1 METFLQWWGGI
12 GYLLSK
18 IFIVRSEFLENGRN
32 SRLIGWFAYL
42 VGMPAWIIL
51 LLSRQNWIASAVEI
65 AGIPSVILGIVL
77 TWKQNNN
84 PNKYID
90 RSIRVFI
97 ALVILLGVVTS
108 IYTFGGIKTFS
119 QVLEILI
126 IFGILLSNY
135 LLARKNPFGWLT
147 FTLGLTSTSILM
159 YIQNKP
165 ILCIQQLVSL
175 IPVIIGFVVCMKK
188 AKINAKLC
196 AVALFAA
203 ISFSN
208 CATIRQKDFSQ
219 YNFSLNNTVSIFLID
234 NKKDPYFCIP
244 VQYMGDYQI
253 GRFEFDHGNI
263 LIGDYDILLK
273 RDEINISVY
282 LNEVADEDGGA
293 IEGFNLIYLENNSKV
308 SVSKMVEP
316 LAAKNSPDYLNH
328 YYIFIEK
335 YLTDNEMKNIVS
347 EYKKGNVNSMMSIW
361 YDLTIDSEE
370 QNGSGMLDNFELY
383 DGPGIDLAGFF
394 PNLNFFRA
402 KYLK

>member
-12 GYLLSK
+12 GYLISK

-42 VGMPAWIIL
+42 VGMPAWIFL

-77 TWKQNNN
+77 TWKQSNN

-90 RSIRVFI
+90 GSIRVFI
-97 ALVILLGVVTS
+97 GLVILLGVVSS
-108 IYTFGGIKTFS
+108 IYTFGGIRTFS

-126 IFGILLSNY
+126 IFGILISNY

-159 YIQNKP
+159 YIQGKMV
-165 ILCIQQLVSL
+165 LCVQQLVSL
-175 IPVIIGFVVCMKK
+175 IPVIIGFIVCMKK
-188 AKINAKLC
+188 AKKNVNVC
-196 AVALFAA
+196 VVALFVAL
-203 ISFSN
+203 SFSN

-219 YNFSLNNTVSIFLID
+219 YNFTLKDTVSIFLID
-234 NKKDPYFCIP
+234 NKKAPYFCIP

-253 GRFEFDHGNI
+253 ARFEFDKGDI
-263 LIGDYDILLK
+263 LIGDYEILLK
-273 RDEINISVY
+273 RDEVNISVY
-282 LNEVADEDGGA
+282 LNEAADEDGGG
-293 IEGFNLIYLENNSKV
+293 IEGFNLVYLENNGKV
-308 SVSKMVEP
+308 SVSKMAEP
-316 LAAKNSPDYLNH
+316 LAAKKESDYQNH

-335 YLTDNEMKNIVS
+335 HLTNKEMKNIVS
-347 EYKKGNVNSMMSIW
+347 EYEKGNVNSQMSIW
-361 YDLTIDSEE
+361 YDLTIDGEE

-383 DGPGIDLAGFF
+383 DGPAIDLAGVF

-402 KYLK
+402 KYPK

>member
-1 METFLQWWGGI
+1 LQWWGGI
-12 GYLLSK
+12 GYLISK
-18 IFIVRSEFLENGRN
+18 IFIVRSEFPGNGRT

-84 PNKYID
+84 PNKYVD
-90 RSIRVFI
+90 WSIRVFI
-97 ALVILLGVVTS
+97 ALVILLGVVSS

-126 IFGILLSNY
+126 IFGILISNY

-175 IPVIIGFVVCMKK
+175 IPVIIGFIVCMKK
-188 AKINAKLC
+188 AKVKANVCFI
-196 AVALFAA
+196 ALFAA
-203 ISFSN
+203 LSFSN
-208 CATIRQKDFSQ
+208 CATTAIPQKDFTQ
-219 YNFSLNNTVSIFLID
+219 YNFSLKKTLSVYLID
-234 NKKDPYFCIP
+234 NKKEPYFCIP
-244 VQYMGDYQI
+244 VQYMGDYQL
-253 GRFEFDHGNI
+253 GRFEFDHGNVV
-263 LIGDYDILLK
+263 IGDYDISLK
-273 RDEINISVY
+273 RGEVNISVY
-282 LNEVADEDGGA
+282 LNEAADEDGGG
-293 IEGFNLIYLENNSKV
+293 IDGFNLIYLENNGRV
-308 SVSKMVEP
+308 SVSKMAEP
-316 LAAKNSPDYLNH
+316 LAAKNNSDYQNH

-335 YLTDNEMKNIVS
+335 HLTNNEMKNIVS
-347 EYKKGNVNSMMSIW
+347 EYKKGNVFFEMSIW
-361 YDLTIDSEE
+361 YDLTIDNEE
-370 QNGSGMLDNFELY
+370 QNGSGILDSFELY
-383 DGPGIDLAGFF
+383 DGSGIDPAWF
-394 PNLNFFRA
+394 PANLNLFKA

>member
-1 METFLQWWGGI
+1 MEIFLQWWGGI

-18 IFIVRSEFLENGRN
+18 IFIVRSEFLENGKN

-51 LLSRQNWIASAVEI
+51 LLSKQSWIASAVEI

-90 RSIRVFI
+90 GSIRVFI
-97 ALVILLGVVTS
+97 ALVILLGVVSS
-108 IYTFGGIKTFS
+108 IYTFGGIRTFS

-159 YIQNKP
+159 YIQNKMV
-165 ILCIQQLVSL
+165 LCVQQLVSL
-175 IPVIIGFVVCMKK
+175 IPVIIGFIVCMKK
-188 AKINAKLC
+188 AKKNVNVCFI
-196 AVALFAA
+196 ALLAA
-203 ISFSN
+203 LSFSN

-219 YNFSLNNTVSIFLID
+219 YNFTLKDTVSIFLID
-234 NKKDPYFCIP
+234 DKKPPYFCIP

-282 LNEVADEDGGA
+282 LNEAADEDGGA
-293 IEGFNLIYLENNSKV
+293 IEGFNLIYMENNGRV
-308 SVSKMVEP
+308 SVSKMAEP
-316 LAAKNSPDYLNH
+316 LAPKSEPDYLNH

-335 YLTDNEMKNIVS
+335 YLTDNDIKNIVR
-347 EYKKGNVNSMMSIW
+347 EYEKGNVNSQMSIW
-361 YDLTIDSEE
+361 YDFSIDNEE
-370 QNGSGMLDNFELY
+370 QNGSGILDNFELY
-383 DGPGIDLAGFF
+383 DGPAIDLASVF

>member
-18 IFIVRSEFLENGRN
+18 IFIVRSEFLENGKN

-90 RSIRVFI
+90 GSIRVFI

-126 IFGILLSNY
+126 IFGILISNY

-175 IPVIIGFVVCMKK
+175 IPVIIGFIVCMKK
-188 AKINAKLC
+188 AKINVKLC
-196 AVALFAA
+196 VVALFAA
-203 ISFSN
+203 LSFSN

-219 YNFSLNNTVSIFLID
+219 YDFSLNNTLSIFLID
-234 NKKDPYFCIP
+234 NKKAPYFCIP
-244 VQYMGDYQI
+244 VQYGGDYQI
-253 GRFEFDHGNI
+253 GRFDFVDGNI
-263 LIGDYDILLK
+263 LIGNYDIILK

-282 LNEVADEDGGA
+282 LNEVADEDGSA
-293 IEGFNLIYLENNSKV
+293 IEGFNLVYLENNGRV
-308 SVSKMVEP
+308 SVSKMAEP
-316 LAAKNSPDYLNH
+316 LTAKNDPDYQNH
-328 YYIFIEK
+328 YYIFIER

-347 EYKKGNVNSMMSIW
+347 EYKKGNIYSTMSIW
-361 YDLTIDSEE
+361 YDLTIDNEE
-370 QNGSGMLDNFELY
+370 QNGSGILDNFELY
-383 DGPGIDLAGFF
+383 DGPGIDPAWFP
-394 PNLNFFRA
+394 PNLNFFKA

>member
-1 METFLQWWGGI
+1 LQWWGGI

-42 VGMPAWIIL
+42 VGMPAWVIL
-51 LLSRQNWIASAVEI
+51 LLSKQSWIASAVEI

-77 TWKQNNN
+77 TWKQNNS

-90 RSIRVFI
+90 GSIRVFI

-108 IYTFGGIKTFS
+108 IYTFGGIKTLS

-126 IFGILLSNY
+126 IFGILISNY

-165 ILCIQQLVSL
+165 ILFIQQLVSL
-175 IPVIIGFVVCMKK
+175 IPVIIGFIVCMKK

-196 AVALFAA
+196 VVALFAA
-203 ISFSN
+203 LSFSN
-208 CATIRQKDFSQ
+208 CATIRQKDFTQ

-234 NKKDPYFCIP
+234 NEKAPYFCIP

-253 GRFEFDHGNI
+253 DRFEFDHGNI

-273 RDEINISVY
+273 RDETNISVY
-282 LNEVADEDGGA
+282 LNEAADEDGGL
-293 IEGFNLIYLENNSKV
+293 IDGFNLIYLENNGRV
-308 SVSKMVEP
+308 SVSKMAEP
-316 LAAKNSPDYLNH
+316 LAPKKESDYLNH

-335 YLTDNEMKNIVS
+335 HLTNNEMKNIVS
-347 EYKKGNVNSMMSIW
+347 EYEKGNVNSQMSIW
-361 YDLTIDSEE
+361 YDLAIDGEE
-370 QNGSGMLDNFELY
+370 QYGSGILDNFELY
-383 DGPGIDLAGFF
+383 DGPSIDLAGFF
-394 PNLNFFRA
+394 TNLNFFRA
-402 KYLK
+402 KYPK

>member
-18 IFIVRSEFLENGRN
+18 IFIVRSEFLENGKN

-90 RSIRVFI
+90 GSIRVFI
-97 ALVILLGVVTS
+97 ALVILLGVVSS

-196 AVALFAA
+196 VVALFAA
-203 ISFSN
+203 LSFSN
-208 CATIRQKDFSQ
+208 CVTIHPKDFSQ
-219 YNFSLNNTVSIFLID
+219 YNFTLNNTLSIFLID
-234 NKKDPYFCIP
+234 NKKAPYFCIP
-244 VQYMGDYQI
+244 VQYSGDYQI
-253 GRFEFDHGNI
+253 TRFEFYNGNI
-263 LIGDYDILLK
+263 VIGDYDILLK

-282 LNEVADEDGGA
+282 LNEAADEDGGA
-293 IEGFNLIYLENNSKV
+293 IEGFSLIYLENNGKV
-308 SVSKMVEP
+308 SVSKMAEP
-316 LAAKNSPDYLNH
+316 LAAKNDPDYLNH
-328 YYIFIEK
+328 YYIYIEK
-335 YLTDNEMKNIVS
+335 HLTDNEMKNIVS
-347 EYKKGNVNSMMSIW
+347 EYKKGNVYSTMSIW

-370 QNGSGMLDNFELY
+370 QNGSGILDNFELY
-383 DGPGIDLAGFF
+383 DGPGFDPAWFP
-394 PNLNFFRA
+394 PNLNFFKA

>member
-18 IFIVRSEFLENGRN
+18 IFIVRSEFLKSGRN

-90 RSIRVFI
+90 GSIRVFI
-97 ALVILLGVVTS
+97 ALVILLGVVSS

-135 LLARKNPFGWLT
+135 LLAKKNPFGWLT

-196 AVALFAA
+196 VVALFAA
-203 ISFSN
+203 LSFSN

-234 NKKDPYFCIP
+234 NKKGPYFCIP

-263 LIGDYDILLK
+263 LIGDYNILLK
-273 RDEINISVY
+273 KDEINISVY
-282 LNEVADEDGGA
+282 LNEAADEDGGG
-293 IEGFNLIYLENNSKV
+293 IQGFNLIYLEDNGKV
-308 SVSKMVEP
+308 SVSKMAEP
-316 LAAKNSPDYLNH
+316 LAAKNNPEYLNH

-347 EYKKGNVNSMMSIW
+347 EYKKGNVNSTMSIW
-361 YDLTIDSEE
+361 YDLTIDGEE

-383 DGPGIDLAGFF
+383 DGPAIDLAAVF